1 MSWGLP
7 TSVELSSGAYAI
19 ETDYRDILDI
29 IKVLSVPDQSDTE
42 RIYVSMALFY
52 DDFATM
58 PATDWQQ
65 AVAEMMR
72 FIAAGDEDDGQPAPQ
87 MIDWEQDET
96 MIAADINKAA
106 GCEVR
111 ALPYLHWWTFIAYFG
126 AIGEGQLSTVAGI
139 RDKLRRGKKLEK
151 WEQEYYQKNKARVQL
166 RPKYT
171 TEELAEQERLKKL
184 LGE

>member
-1 MSWGLP
+1 MGWGLP
-7 TSVELSSGAYAI
+7 TSVELGSETYAI
-19 ETDYRDILDI
+19 ETDYRDILEI
-29 IKVLSVPDQSDTE
+29 IKVLSDPDTAETE

-52 DDFATM
+52 DDFAAM
-58 PATDWQQ
+58 PESDWPQ
-65 AVAEMMR
+65 AVDEMMR
-72 FIAAGDEDDGQPAPQ
+72 FIAVGEEDDGHPAPQ
-87 MIDWEQDET
+87 LIDWEQDET

-111 ALPYLHWWTFIAYFG
+111 ALPYLHWWTFVAYFG
-126 AIGEGQLSTVAGI
+126 AIGEGQLSTVVAI

-151 WEQEYYQKNKARVQL
+151 WEREYYQKNKARIQL

-171 TEELAEQERLKKL
+171 AEELAEQTRLKEL